1 MIHFNFVRLTALLS
15 MLALLSGCAS
25 TYNNPQDPYERYNR
39 AMHKFNDTL
48 DKAVIKPVAQGYDAV
63 VPDPISWGIS
73 NFFSNLNEITVIIND
88 LLQGKFEQAAH
99 DAGRF
104 ALNSTVGVLGI
115 FDVAGHAGH
124 KRNNEDFGQ
133 TLGVWG
139 AEPGAYIVLPLFGPR
154 NVRDSFGLVADM
166 FTDPVMYV
174 EGDDARAALAA
185 TRLIDTR
192 ASYLKASK
200 VISEATDDEYA
211 YIRDAYLQRRQYLV
225 YDGNPPNIDDSDNN
239 FDLFD
244 DLE

>member
-1 MIHFNFVRLTALLS
+1 MTFFNSSRAMAMIA

-25 TYNNPQDPYERYNR
+25 TYDNPQDPYESYNR
-39 AMHKFNDTL
+39 AMYKFNDTL
-48 DKAVIKPVAQGYDAV
+48 DKAVIKPVAQGYDFI
-63 VPDPISWGIS
+63 VPEPVSWGIS

-104 ALNSTVGVLGI
+104 GLNSTVGVFGI
-115 FDVAGHAGH
+115 FDVAGHAGY
-124 KRNNEDFGQ
+124 KKNNEDFGQ

-154 NVRDSFGLVADM
+154 NVRDTFGLVGDM

-174 EGDDARAALAA
+174 EGDDARLALAA

-192 ASYLKASK
+192 ARLLGTSK
-200 VISEATDDEYA
+200 VLDEASDDQYE
-211 YIRDAYLQRRQYLV
+211 YIRNAYLQRRQYLV
-225 YDGNPPNIDDSDNN
+225 YDGNPPNADDNN
-239 FDLFD
+239 EDFDLFD
-244 DLE
+244 DMQ